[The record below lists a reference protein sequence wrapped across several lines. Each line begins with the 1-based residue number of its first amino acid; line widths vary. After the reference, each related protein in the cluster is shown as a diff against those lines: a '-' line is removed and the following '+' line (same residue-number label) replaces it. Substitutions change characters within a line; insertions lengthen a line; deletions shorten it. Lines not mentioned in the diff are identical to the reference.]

1 MAAVAACMTTLG
13 FVGAGH
19 IGGTLARLAAQL
31 GYDVVVSNSRAPET
45 LADLVA
51 EIVAEVGPRARA
63 AWAAEASA
71 AADVAIVS
79 IPLKN
84 IWQVDPAPLAGK
96 IVLETNNYYPVR
108 DGRIEAIDEER
119 ATTTGL
125 LQEHLPTSRVVKTF
139 NHINWKH
146 LPVQGLPA
154 GEPNRR
160 ALAIASDHA
169 DALEWARRF
178 YDELGFDAVDV
189 GSVVDSWRIERD
201 TPGYGPRLTAAELQA
216 RFAEA
221 QRAAVHS

>member
-1 MAAVAACMTTLG
+1 MTTLG

-19 IGGTLARLAAQL
+19 IGGTLARLAAQH

-51 EIVAEVGPRARA
+51 EIGPKARA

-71 AADVAIVS
+71 AADIAIVS

-84 IWQVDPAPLAGK
+84 IWQIDPAPLAGK

-108 DGRIEAIDEER
+108 DGRVEAIDEER

-146 LPVQGLPA
+146 IPVQGLPA
-154 GEPNRR
+154 GDPGRR

-189 GSVVDSWRIERD
+189 GSVAESWRIERD
-201 TPGYGPRLTAAELQA
+201 TPGYGPRLTAAELKA
-216 RFAEA
+216 RLAEA
-221 QRAAVHS
+221 TRAAVHS